1 LGPPPGATTL
11 PRVGRWRYGLG
22 VPTLTL
28 IDGSGFIFRA
38 YHAVP
43 PLTSSKGVPTN
54 AVLGFANMLLKALRE
69 HSPTH
74 VAMVLDVS
82 RRSFRTEL
90 DPTYKA
96 QRPEPPDDLIPQFPL
111 VRDVTRALSV
121 PILEQE
127 GFEADDIIATL
138 ATHARGHGWEVVI
151 VTGDKD
157 FGQLVDDRVRLYDP
171 MAEARGQGGW
181 SGPAEIE
188 AKMGVPPSQVIEY
201 QAVLGDKVD
210 NVPGIP
216 GVGEVTAAALI
227 RHFGSVEAMLA
238 RPEEIPGAVKRGGEK
253 LRDKIVAG
261 AERLRLN
268 RRLVTLDAHMA
279 LPWDPEQLVR
289 RPIDAGKATALFAE
303 LEFTRLLREV
313 PGLVAASAV
322 ASNPS
327 PTPRS
332 TPGAKA
338 DAIPAASDAAPPT
351 ATRASD
357 ADASPA
363 LALALVPP
371 PTPAPTE
378 LLLDEPSLAGAVAA
392 LLAAPEVGL
401 LVVADGDAPRTGLVV
416 GLALAG
422 GGRRFYL
429 PLGHRYLGGPAALPA
444 AAVAAALQPL
454 LGGGRAVH
462 AHDRKATAHRLARLG
477 LTLTAP
483 GQDTDLMSRLLLPT
497 QRDHPLAEVARSRLG
512 LELPADPTE
521 GEKRGGTGHE
531 GAEVERIAPWAGAGA
546 AALPALAGALEQ
558 ALEAAG
564 LAPLY
569 RDVERPLIPVL
580 LDMERAGIAVDSA
593 AMEAMSAEFG
603 AAMDQLE
610 RRLTEAAGHPF
621 NVAST
626 RELGKVLFDELHLP
640 VIKKLKTGPST
651 DVEVLEKLAEQHPLP
666 GLVLEH
672 RSLAK
677 LKGTYVDA
685 LPLLVDPLD
694 GRIHTTFHQA
704 GAATGRLS
712 SVDPNLQN
720 IPVRTELSRRIRAAF
735 VAPAGRRLV
744 SADYSQIELRILA
757 HYSADPAL
765 LESFR
770 VGEDVHTRTAAET
783 FGVAAGEVSAD
794 QRRVAKVLNFGI
806 AYGLSAFGLSQR
818 LDMPPREAQGIIDRY
833 FARYAGVKRWLEA
846 IVAEARRAGEVRTL
860 FGRLR
865 PMPEIAARNPALR
878 QAAERTAVN
887 TPIQGTAADVV
898 KVAMLRVQ
906 AALAREGLDARLLL
920 QVHDELVVETAERAV
935 EPVTALLRREMEG
948 SASLA
953 VPLLVEVGHGRTWAE
968 AH

>member
-1 LGPPPGATTL
+1 M
-11 PRVGRWRYGLG
+11 
-22 VPTLTL
+22 PTLTL

-38 YHAVP
+38 YHAIP
-43 PLTSSKGVPTN
+43 PLTSSRGVPTN
-54 AVLGFANMLLKALRE
+54 AVLGFTNMLLKALRE

-74 VAMVLDVS
+74 VAMVFDVS

-90 DPTYKA
+90 DPAYKA
-96 QRPEPPDDLIPQFPL
+96 HRPEPPDDLVPQFPL
-111 VRDVTRALSV
+111 VRDVARALSV
-121 PILEQE
+121 PILERE

-138 ATHARGHGWEVVI
+138 ASHARGHGWEVVI

-181 SGPAEIE
+181 SGPAEVE
-188 AKMGVPPSQVIEY
+188 ARMGVPPSQVIEY
-201 QAVLGDKVD
+201 QSLLGDKVD
-210 NVPGIP
+210 NVPGLP

-238 RPEEIPGAVKRGGEK
+238 RPEEIPQVVKRGGEK
-253 LRDKIVAG
+253 LKEKILAG

-268 RRLVTLDAHMA
+268 RKLVTLDAHMA
-279 LPWDPEQLVR
+279 LPWDPEELAR
-289 RPIDAGKATALFAE
+289 RPVDLARAKALFTE
-303 LEFTRLLREV
+303 LEFTRLLREL
-313 PGLVAASAV
+313 PTLAA
-322 ASNPS
+322 
-327 PTPRS
+327 T
-332 TPGAKA
+332 
-338 DAIPAASDAAPPT
+338 PAAGDATVP
-351 ATRASD
+351 
-357 ADASPA
+357 ASPA
-363 LALALVPP
+363 PGAPPPGPPAPGAEPGPPGELRLPARTELVLDEAALA
-371 PTPAPTE
+371 A
-378 LLLDEPSLAGAVAA
+378 AVAA
-392 LLAAPEVGL
+392 LAAAPELGL
-401 LVVADGDAPRTGLVV
+401 LVVGHGDAPRTDPVV

-422 GGRRFYL
+422 GGRAFYL
-429 PLGHRYLGGPAALPA
+429 PLGHRYLGAPAALPA
-444 AAVAAALQPL
+444 AAVAGALQPL
-454 LGGGRAVH
+454 LGGRRPVH
-462 AHDRKATAHRLARLG
+462 VHDRKAAAHRLGRLG
-477 LTLTAP
+477 LALTAP
-483 GQDTDLMSRLLLPT
+483 GDDTDLMSRLLVPT
-497 QRDHPLAEVARSRLG
+497 RRAHALVDVARERLG
-512 LELPADPTE
+512 GELPPDPTD
-521 GEKRGGTGHE
+521 GERRGGTGHE
-531 GAEVERIAPWAGAGA
+531 GIEVERAAPWAGAGA
-546 AALPALAGALEQ
+546 AALPPLAAALAR
-558 ALEAAG
+558 ALEAVG
-564 LAPLY
+564 LTPLY
-569 RDVERPLIPVL
+569 RDIERPLVPVL

-603 AAMDQLE
+603 AAMDELE

-626 RELGKVLFDELHLP
+626 RELGKVLFEELHLP
-640 VIKKLKTGPST
+640 VIKTLKTGPST

-685 LPLLVDPLD
+685 LPLLVDPAD

-757 HYSADPAL
+757 HYAHDPAL
-765 LESFR
+765 IESFR
-770 VGEDVHTRTAAET
+770 TGEDVHTRTAAET
-783 FGVAAGEVSAD
+783 FGVAPGAVTPD

-806 AYGLSAFGLSQR
+806 AYGLSAFGLAQR
-818 LDMPPREAQGIIDRY
+818 LDLPPREAQGIIDRY
-833 FARYAGVKRWLEA
+833 FARYAGVKRWLEE
-846 IVAEARRAGEVRTL
+846 IVAEARRSGEVRTV

-898 KVAMLRVQ
+898 KVAMLRVHE
-906 AALAREGLDARLLL
+906 ALARERLDARLLL
-920 QVHDELVVETAERAV
+920 QVHDELVVEADERAV
-935 EPVTALLRREMEG
+935 EPVSALLRREMEG
-948 SASLA
+948 AASLA
-953 VPLLVEVGHGRTWAE
+953 VPLRVEVGHGRSWAE